1 MRCFLAEP
9 TPSPATQEDK
19 YNPLTVDSKQFV
31 DIISAKPLTVS
42 KAIYSSFSGIS
53 PLVANE
59 LAHRAGLDADSPVAA
74 YSHDE
79 LLHLGSNFTWMMEDI
94 KNNRFTPNIVRDGN
108 EPKEFFFNRA
118 DSV

>member
-1 MRCFLAEP
+1 MDCKAVLCNTAVTIKAVVVVCRDVYKR
-9 TPSPATQEDK
+9 Q
-19 YNPLTVDSKQFV
+19 
-31 DIISAKPLTVS
+31 VS

-79 LLHLGSNFTWMMEDI
+79 LLHLGNNFTWMMEDI

-108 EPKEFFFNRA
+108 EPKEFSSIELTQYSDCLLYTSRC
-118 DSV
+118 V